1 MKNLVN
7 YIKKLFKKKREEKP
21 ITIIITNFEEFRKD
35 NLYGCNV
42 YLVVLILREKRRIS
56 CSLFRRRRLTKYW
69 TPRIVLKELSKFF
82 HNNDSNS
89 RNYTELYYVS
99 KYIGSNCYED
109 AIRDIKIK
117 QYWYCSLYWYCSSDD
132 NSCHVIMKDSREVK
146 LSEKEFFSIFGVEI

>member
-7 YIKKLFKKKREEKP
+7 YIKKLFKKKKEEKP
-21 ITIIITNFEEFRKD
+21 ITIIITNFEFRKD

-42 YLVVLILREKRRIS
+42 YLVILILREKRRVS

-69 TPRIVLKELSKFF
+69 TPRIVLKELSKIF

-109 AIRDIKIK
+109 AIRDIKTK
-117 QYWYCSLYWYCSSDD
+117 QYWYCSLYGYCSSDD

-146 LSEKEFFSIFGVEI
+146 LSEKEFFSIFGAEI

>member
-21 ITIIITNFEEFRKD
+21 ITIIITNFELRKD
-35 NLYGCNV
+35 NLYSCND
-42 YLVVLILREKRRIS
+42 LVVLILREKRRIS
-56 CSLFRRRRLTKYW
+56 CSLFRRRRFTKYW

-99 KYIGSNCYED
+99 KYIGPNCYED

-117 QYWYCSLYWYCSSDD
+117 QYWYYGL

-146 LSEKEFFSIFGVEI
+146 LSEKEFFSIFGAKI

>member
-21 ITIIITNFEEFRKD
+21 ITIIITNFEFRKD

-42 YLVVLILREKRRIS
+42 YLVILILRKGRRIS
-56 CSLFRRRRLTKYW
+56 CSLFKRRRLTKYW
-69 TPRIVLKELSKFF
+69 TSRIVLKELFKFF
-82 HNNDSNS
+82 LNND
-89 RNYTELYYVS
+89 YTELYYVS

-109 AIRDIKIK
+109 AIMDMELK
-117 QYWYCSLYWYCSSDD
+117 QCCSLDD
-132 NSCHVIMKDSREVK
+132 NNHHFIMKKDSRKVK

>member
-21 ITIIITNFEEFRKD
+21 ITIIITNFELRKD
-35 NLYGCNV
+35 NLYGYGCNV

-56 CSLFRRRRLTKYW
+56 CSLFRRRRFTKYW

-117 QYWYCSLYWYCSSDD
+117 QYWYCTDD